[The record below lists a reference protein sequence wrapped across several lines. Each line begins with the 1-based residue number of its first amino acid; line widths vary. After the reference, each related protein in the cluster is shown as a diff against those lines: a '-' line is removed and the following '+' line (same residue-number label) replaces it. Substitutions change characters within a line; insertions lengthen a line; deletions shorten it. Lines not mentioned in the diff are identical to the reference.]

1 MCSGGWERKWL
12 LTQFINKTLPA
23 PNTYPVRIFVNIT
36 YSFMSCPRRHCDDN
50 FELLLANFSNGTSY
64 QYGEGGIMPD
74 NSIQNTSGISSDTKQ
89 LFFDSETSFAG
100 IFLALRSF
108 EACVTVSR
116 VLVYRYECPGQ
127 DRLPTDLLRRSATPA
142 PVGRSLEPITPYCAE
157 NSHLNNKTSTILCR
171 SDGVWVN
178 GNARCECDSG
188 YTEDQEGTT
197 CKGIQV
203 YFCYDNPKVLLY

>member
-1 MCSGGWERKWL
+1 MEGKWL
-12 LTQFINKTLPA
+12 KTQSINKTLPS
-23 PNTYPVRIFVNIT
+23 PNTYPVRIYVNIT
-36 YSFMSCPRRHCDDN
+36 YSFMSCPRRECDDN
-50 FELLLANFSNGTSY
+50 FELLLANYSSNGTSY

-89 LFFDSETSFAG
+89 FFFDSETSFAG
-100 IFLALRSF
+100 IFLALRSV

-116 VLVYRYECPGQ
+116 VLVYRYECPGH
-127 DRLPTDLLRRSATPA
+127 DRLPTTDLLRRPATQA
-142 PVGRSLEPITPYCAE
+142 PSSLMPVTPYCAE
-157 NSHLNNKTSTILCR
+157 NSHLVNKTSTILCR

-178 GNARCECDSG
+178 GKARCECDSG

-203 YFCYDNPKVLLY
+203 YFLL